1 MGHSHNEPHVTPLTV
16 YFSVFGTLI
25 FMTFVTVAV
34 SYLGLPPTISI
45 IVAMAVAGFK
55 ATLVATWFMHLIH
68 DTKLNIA
75 LFLASLW
82 FMSIFFIF
90 TTFDM
95 SSRGNVMKSSNTFE
109 FRQKKA
115 DDNVRAGNVQVRKSQ
130 DPEKPHVFEVSMDGG
145 TTWASGLVTPEHSSS
160 H

>member
-1 MGHSHNEPHVTPLTV
+1 MGNSHEHHVTPLST
-16 YFSVFGTLI
+16 YFTVFGSLI
-25 FMTFVTVAV
+25 VLTFVTVGV
-34 SYLGLPPTISI
+34 SELGLPATLSI
-45 IVAMAVAGFK
+45 IVAMAVALVK
-55 ATLVATWFMHLIH
+55 ATLVSTWFMHLIH

-95 SSRGNVMKSSNTFE
+95 ASRGNVMKMSDTFE
-109 FRQKKA
+109 FRQKRA
-115 DDNVRAGNVQVRKSQ
+115 DDNVRAGNVKVRKSE
-130 DPEKPHVFEVSMDGG
+130 DSNKPHVFEVSTDGG
-145 TTWASGLVTPEHSSS
+145 TTWASGLVAAEHSSS